1 MAAVIVIAGCSGK
14 EVKKDTSYKAQAGG
28 KPTAIIQS
36 DFVVNGKVL
45 PDYRGK
51 QTTFIQAD
59 RQRVDIKLRFDSFIA
74 RTFFKNNDTTNITRI
89 DQRKEWATNNT
100 DKTYTECPLGG
111 CDVPSLAEIMGANQ
125 QQGEQTSYNPEEGD
139 AQCPLRVV
147 KRELTVKDTGQR
159 RVINGFKAKQ
169 YQAVWEIVAQ
179 DKKAKKDSS
188 KMIGDFWVTDATSS
202 MSNGF
207 ALQRQYSQNYA
218 RALPKD
224 HPLSRFMGKDIASVL
239 AVFTGSNNEAWKRDV
254 QRKFAIIQ
262 GQPISTKMEWFV
274 DANACQDVYAT
285 SEKKTEITDLASL
298 KGAITGFLGKKASQA
313 AKNRFGVKEGEPIF
327 RFISDVKKVQY
338 IPQDTSK
345 FNKPAYKLQNRG

>member
-1 MAAVIVIAGCSGK
+1 
-14 EVKKDTSYKAQAGG
+14 
-28 KPTAIIQS
+28 
-36 DFVVNGKVL
+36 
-45 PDYRGK
+45 
-51 QTTFIQAD
+51 
-59 RQRVDIKLRFDSFIA
+59 
-74 RTFFKNNDTTNITRI
+74 
-89 DQRKEWATNNT
+89 
-100 DKTYTECPLGG
+100 
-111 CDVPSLAEIMGANQ
+111 
-125 QQGEQTSYNPEEGD
+125 
-139 AQCPLRVV
+139 
-147 KRELTVKDTGQR
+147 
-159 RVINGFKAKQ
+159 
-169 YQAVWEIVAQ
+169 
-179 DKKAKKDSS
+179 
-188 KMIGDFWVTDATSS
+188 MIGDFWVTDATSS